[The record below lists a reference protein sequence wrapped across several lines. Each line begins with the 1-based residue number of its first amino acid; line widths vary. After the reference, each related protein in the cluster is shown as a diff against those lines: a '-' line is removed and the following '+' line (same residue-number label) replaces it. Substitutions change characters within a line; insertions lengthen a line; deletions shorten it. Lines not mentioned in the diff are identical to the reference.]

1 MISVFRAF
9 RGSSLSRCLALGV
22 LALTALTLAAGAV
35 GASGQVKNVKAAE
48 IVELSYTVWFSPNMT
63 GVFGGDL
70 KGTFGGAVLNRTPI
84 PGTPIVHLTARYEL
98 NPTDSSKS
106 FTAIVEG
113 NRSLET
119 NKAEL
124 NGIVTSGWLT
134 GEQVHSQ
141 FLVVSSCA
149 GKPSGPCFVGTLR
162 VE

>member
-1 MISVFRAF
+1 M
-9 RGSSLSRCLALGV
+9 
-22 LALTALTLAAGAV
+22 LAAGAA
-35 GASGQVKNVKAAE
+35 GASGQVKNAKAAE

-70 KGTFGGAVLNRTPI
+70 TGTFGGAVLNRTPI
-84 PGTPIVHLTARYEL
+84 PGTPIVHLTTRYVL
-98 NPTDSSKS
+98 TATDPSKS

-124 NGIVTSGWLT
+124 NGSVTSGWLA
-134 GEQVHSQ
+134 GEQAHSQ
-141 FLVVSSCA
+141 FVVVSSCA